1 MSAAAGCWDGEQ
13 AWRNVLAQPGSRWAA
28 ERRSRHWPA
37 TAQSRL
43 ERAVVLPEVRPGF
56 RIGPGDRIFTIGSC
70 FARNIERALLAQG
83 QAVARPVLD
92 IPGLEFRPPHSLVLL
107 NKFTTHSMLNE
118 LRWALEP
125 GAAFPAQSL
134 LEEGEGW
141 IDPQVVG
148 DVAPAPRE
156 VVLAR
161 RPHLRAAFAGAAECD
176 VVVLTLGLVEAWW
189 DAQTGLYLN
198 RAPGYRTVK
207 RHKGRFELRLLD
219 HAANREAL
227 EQVHALLVRHGRP
240 GLRMVVTVSPVPMS
254 ETFTGRDV
262 LVANAY
268 SKATLRAVAEDFA
281 RAHPDV
287 DYYPSWESVTLSD
300 RRVAFQEDLHHVSD
314 LIVDLNVRRFVD
326 HYLLGGDRPEGAA
339 ETWRHAD
346 ERLADLSGD
355 LLAENARLRA
365 ELSRS
370 EARLAAL
377 EERRE
382 RSLAE
387 GLALDAS
394 GRLVGPDRRPVPLA
408 GSLEG
413 HAEVGEAG
421 EETLLVSGWAVER
434 REGAPPVTLVAF
446 VGGVAAGHTVASLA
460 RPDVGPALGLT
471 CASPGFSL
479 ELARPAGPLPP
490 VRVFALGEAGAR
502 ELAYHETLY
511 RLPR

>member
-227 EQVHALLVRHGRP
+227 EQVRALLVRHGRP

-326 HYLLGGDRPEGAA
+326 HYLLGGDRPEAAA

-471 CASPGFSL
+471 CASPGFCL